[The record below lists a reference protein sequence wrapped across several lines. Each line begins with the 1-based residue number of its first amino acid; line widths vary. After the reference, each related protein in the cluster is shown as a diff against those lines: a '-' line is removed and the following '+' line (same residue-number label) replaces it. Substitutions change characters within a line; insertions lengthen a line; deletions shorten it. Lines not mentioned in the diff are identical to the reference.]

1 MSKGSCFSDHSHLI
15 YCQTFLG
22 FTKSEG
28 DDILKQSVFILNI
41 YCRLTRP
48 DCNLSRHLYNIFHL
62 IDHQQGPRGAVMC
75 PQKLYYSQS
84 ESVNC

>member
-41 YCRLTRP
+41 YCRLSRP
-48 DCNLSRHLYNIFHL
+48 DCNLSRHLYNILHL
-62 IDHQQGPRGAVMC
+62 IYHHKGPKGAVMC
-75 PQKLYYSQS
+75 PQKFYCTHNQNL
-84 ESVNC
+84 